1 MSEAQNAQG
10 LPVPLHNPDP
20 LIDRGARPNPREGN
34 TALSAIP
41 NPSEPPVPTEGSLS
55 PRCFSG
61 LPHGGIRSLSGSRM
75 LRVAGLPCCGLERG
89 AGTPGPGAQRA
100 QRGTRPIRIRFW
112 SDKQPIQPIV
122 RLGVGANR
130 EDQESLALL
139 GGSCSLKMF
148 DALRSGA
155 LGPQGDHCF

>member
-1 MSEAQNAQG
+1 
-10 LPVPLHNPDP
+10 
-20 LIDRGARPNPREGN
+20 
-34 TALSAIP
+34 
-41 NPSEPPVPTEGSLS
+41 
-55 PRCFSG
+55 
-61 LPHGGIRSLSGSRM
+61 M
-75 LRVAGLPCCGLERG
+75 LRVSGLPCCGLECG

-100 QRGTRPIRIRFW
+100 QRGTRPIRTRFW

-148 DALRSGA
+148 DALRSGLWDPRETTVSETQSPHLHLFHRFKA
-155 LGPQGDHCF
+155 NILIHQVTVSR